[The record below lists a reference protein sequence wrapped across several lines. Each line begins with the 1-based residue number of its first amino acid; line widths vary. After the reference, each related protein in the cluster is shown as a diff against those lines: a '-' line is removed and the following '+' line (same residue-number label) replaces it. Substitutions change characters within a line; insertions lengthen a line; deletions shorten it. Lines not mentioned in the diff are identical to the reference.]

1 VTLLDAALRQI
12 CGDLS
17 EAGASFAL
25 VGGLAVS
32 ARTEPR
38 FTRDADIAVA
48 VSNDAEA
55 ERLIHRLQASSYR
68 VEALLEQDAAGRGLY

>member
-1 VTLLDAALRQI
+1 VTSLETALRHI
-12 CGDLS
+12 CADLTRT
-17 EAGASFAL
+17 GHPFAL

-48 VSNDAEA
+48 MADDADA
-55 ERLIHRLQASSYR
+55 ERLVRNLRSGGYAVDAVLREQ
-68 VEALLEQDAAGRGLY
+68 VEPR